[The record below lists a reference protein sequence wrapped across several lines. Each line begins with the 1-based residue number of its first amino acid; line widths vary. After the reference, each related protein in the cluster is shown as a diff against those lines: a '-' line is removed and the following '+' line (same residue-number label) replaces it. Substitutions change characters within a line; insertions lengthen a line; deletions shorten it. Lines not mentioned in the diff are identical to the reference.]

1 MPTFDAVRGCPF
13 PPLERN
19 QVSRLERDE
28 TGRAHALGGGWDTEQ
43 AMATTTIE
51 NHRRCAAATL
61 PRCQGVFI
69 YWLAFGEWVWTPIA
83 LVGGPK
89 RIIDHTG
96 DKMYAI
102 GDRFLMSPDD
112 GRTWKPMSFPTSIP
126 GYGPGGIQVS
136 ISGTGSRIP

>member
-1 MPTFDAVRGCPF
+1 
-13 PPLERN
+13 
-19 QVSRLERDE
+19 
-28 TGRAHALGGGWDTEQ
+28 
-43 AMATTTIE
+43 MATTTIE

-136 ISGTGSRIP
+136 ISGTGSRIPVGLGTTGDRMVLASSMWSCWEVGLIESS